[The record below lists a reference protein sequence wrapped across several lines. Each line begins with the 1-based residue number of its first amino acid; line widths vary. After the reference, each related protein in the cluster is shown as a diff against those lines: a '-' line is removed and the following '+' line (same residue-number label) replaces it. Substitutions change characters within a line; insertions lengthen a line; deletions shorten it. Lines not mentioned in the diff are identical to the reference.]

1 MRKFLLLLL
10 AALTLGSP
18 AGALL
23 SAPAR
28 SYEARQLKKQ
38 HKAQRK
44 DLKQQQRAMN
54 KIMDQH
60 GLSDDQ
66 RKRFK
71 NDMKMQERLLHKSQ
85 KDASRKQAP
94 KAAKAA
100 SRAA

>member
-71 NDMKMQERLLHKSQ
+71 NE
-85 KDASRKQAP
+85 KDDSRRQAQ